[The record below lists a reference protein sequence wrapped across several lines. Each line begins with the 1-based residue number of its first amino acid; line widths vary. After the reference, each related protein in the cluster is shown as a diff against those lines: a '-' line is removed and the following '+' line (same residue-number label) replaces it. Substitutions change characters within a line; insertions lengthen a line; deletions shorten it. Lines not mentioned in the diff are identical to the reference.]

1 MEKSE
6 EILCRAAIVKT
17 LTQLENISYVDINI
31 NNKPLKNQNGEE
43 VGLLSPGNF
52 IESDDTSMVTKHT
65 ITLMLYYTNEEGN
78 ALIETNRQILYDNSL
93 SLENLVINELISG
106 PNTEDLYPTLP
117 STLKV
122 LSVST
127 KDGICYVNLDSSFV
141 TDALDV
147 SEYVPIYSIVNSL
160 VELSGITKVQISVNG
175 SFDLVFKEKIPLTQ
189 IFEWNSDYLGG
200 DYH

>member
-1 MEKSE
+1 
-6 EILCRAAIVKT
+6 LV
-17 LTQLENISYVDINI
+17 
-31 NNKPLKNQNGEE
+31 
-43 VGLLSPGNF
+43 
-52 IESDDTSMVTKHT
+52 
-65 ITLMLYYTNEEGN
+65 
-78 ALIETNRQILYDNSL
+78 ETNRQILYDNSL
-93 SLENLVINELISG
+93 SLENLVINELIAG
-106 PNTEDLYPTLP
+106 PNTEDMYPTLP

-147 SEYVPIYSIVNSL
+147 AEYVPIYSIVNSL